1 MAVAW
6 TIQGESGKDWD
17 ETIETF
23 SDRKIE
29 DATFEF
35 RHLDSD
41 VFQFQISSS
50 DITTETLPEIEQKIV
65 VYRDGVRYFTGNVTN
80 RVVRINSG
88 SQVCIIQVS
97 GPWWWMDKIQFTSS
111 QTIGTSSTS
120 QDRLSIL
127 LGPATG
133 QSLKTS
139 IETVINRC
147 VDLGVPIA
155 KTTATQPSTVATMG
169 NFSQITLNQSN
180 CASTFSETIRNCPDA
195 MTYFDYSLE
204 VPALRVVRRR
214 SGLTSGSAPVLTLN
228 AQSDPIT
235 SLDINPILGLEV
247 EQVDIRWLTRQTDG
261 ATIYGTP
268 QKFPASGTFSPQKI
282 QTFCTSGEELDTFL
296 PNNLYDTVAFTT
308 TTSIPTAIIKT
319 STAGQQ
325 YQKSFPT
332 RNPITTAGFQTTIK
346 TNTATGF
353 TLTYINVPPA
363 TINKSGTIYLFGD
376 NQNET
381 PPDWA
386 IKQMGLTEASITGAI
401 VGYEY
406 YPITQ
411 SEFDAFV
418 ALFSSTD
425 ILYGS
430 SNAVS
435 WRTITEPIKVYVK
448 TGTVLSSPVYRDPD
462 YVYVA
467 PPSGMAQFLKEAQD
481 YVPYE
486 GSIEII
492 EQDAGGIDYRG
503 KRVNISN
510 SMPEYSSM
518 GALVSAVSI
527 DVKSGLTNI
536 SFGQPPRH
544 DFRNIMDRIRKT
556 SQDNIIILQ
565 S

>member
-1 MAVAW
+1 
-6 TIQGESGKDWD
+6 
-17 ETIETF
+17 
-23 SDRKIE
+23 
-29 DATFEF
+29 
-35 RHLDSD
+35 
-41 VFQFQISSS
+41 
-50 DITTETLPEIEQKIV
+50 
-65 VYRDGVRYFTGNVTN
+65 
-80 RVVRINSG
+80 
-88 SQVCIIQVS
+88 
-97 GPWWWMDKIQFTSS
+97 
-111 QTIGTSSTS
+111 
-120 QDRLSIL
+120 
-127 LGPATG
+127 
-133 QSLKTS
+133 
-139 IETVINRC
+139 
-147 VDLGVPIA
+147 
-155 KTTATQPSTVATMG
+155 MG

-180 CASTFSETIRNCPDA
+180 CASTFSEAIRNCPDA

-247 EQVDIRWLTRQTDG
+247 EQVDIRWLRRETNG

-296 PNNLYDTVAFTT
+296 PNNLYDTVTFTT
-308 TTSIPTAIIKT
+308 TTSLATAILEV
-319 STAGQQ
+319 SNAGQE
-325 YQKSFPT
+325 YSSKYT
-332 RNPITTAGFQTTIK
+332 DNPITTNGFSTTIRQ
-346 TNTATGF
+346 NNGSGF
-353 TLTYINVPPA
+353 TLTYYNVPRA
-363 TINKSGTIYLFGD
+363 KINRSGTIYLFGA
-376 NQNET
+376 NGNET

-386 IKQMGLTEASITGAI
+386 IKQMGLQEASITGAI
-401 VGYEY
+401 VGYISPNLSQARY
-406 YPITQ
+406 
-411 SEFDAFV
+411 DAFF
-418 ALFSSTD
+418 ALFSTSD
-425 ILYGS
+425 VLYS
-430 SNAVS
+430 PQNAVS
-435 WRTITEPIKVYVK
+435 WRTLTEPIKVYVK
-448 TGTVLSSPVYRDPD
+448 SGTIPSSPVYRDPD

-486 GSIEII
+486 GSVEIV
-492 EQDAGGIDYRG
+492 EQDAGGTDYRG
-503 KRVNISN
+503 KRVNIIN